1 AAPTTT
7 APPAPETAGDHVL
20 AHLHAQADALLT
32 HDAAVRRSQPDGVH
46 QMRVASRRLRSA
58 LRSFRSLLDRTA
70 TDPLIEELRWL
81 GRELGAERD
90 QEVLEA
96 RLRTALD
103 AVPRPLLLG
112 PVRGRLRRWSAARSA
127 DSHGRT
133 LDVLDSPRYLSL
145 LDSLD
150 ALLTDPPLRGKAAK
164 DPGTVLAA
172 AVLKD
177 HARLADRVEHA
188 LSLPPGPDRDLA
200 LHSARKAAKRTR
212 YAAELARPALGKPAK
227 RLVRRLK
234 KVQDCLG
241 DHQDSVVAREA
252 LRDLAVQA
260 HAAGEP
266 SFPWGLLYGREEA
279 AAAARE
285 QELPELWRRVS
296 VRGLDT

>member
-1 AAPTTT
+1 
-7 APPAPETAGDHVL
+7 
-20 AHLHAQADALLT
+20 
-32 HDAAVRRSQPDGVH
+32 
-46 QMRVASRRLRSA
+46 MRVASRRLRSA